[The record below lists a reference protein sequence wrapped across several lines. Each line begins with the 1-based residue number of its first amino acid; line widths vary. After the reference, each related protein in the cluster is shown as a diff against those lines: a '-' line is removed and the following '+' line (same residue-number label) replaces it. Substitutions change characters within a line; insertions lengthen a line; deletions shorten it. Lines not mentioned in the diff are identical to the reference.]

1 MARIGPKFSEDIR
14 AAGLAGLPFAWTE
27 DGITYGSTLT
37 PEQRAAIEAV
47 LASHNPQAPATDR
60 DDVRDAYVA
69 AKNALETFAAN
80 STLANAKPALLKLG
94 LCVEELLKYLNKR
107 IA

>member
-1 MARIGPKFSEDIR
+1 MGWAIRRVDGTYRYWSRYDKILGIEPGETWEERESMPDITSS
-14 AAGLAGLPFAWTE
+14 LA
-27 DGITYGSTLT
+27 D
-37 PEQRAAIEAV
+37 
-47 LASHNPQAPATDR
+47 QAK

-69 AKNALETFAAN
+69 AKAAMVTFEAT